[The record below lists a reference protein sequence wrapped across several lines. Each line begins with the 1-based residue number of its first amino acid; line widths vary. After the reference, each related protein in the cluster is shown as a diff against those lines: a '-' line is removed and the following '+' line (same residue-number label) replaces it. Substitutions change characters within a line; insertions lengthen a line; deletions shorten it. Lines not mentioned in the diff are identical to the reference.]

1 MKRILITGGTG
12 TLGGALTR
20 ELCARGHEVTAGFR
34 ANEARAVALA
44 LETGCALWQG
54 DMSDETEVESLFQ
67 SQEFAAMV
75 HCAGWNRNDLL
86 ARTSPQAWNEMMD
99 SHLTS
104 SFLICRAG
112 LRHLP
117 PNGQILLVS
126 SRVGLVGNIGQS
138 AYASA
143 KAGVFGL
150 MRTAALEGHE
160 RGIRVNAI
168 CPGFAPNEGE
178 ILSTPQQ
185 NKRTEEEILA
195 GSDARVT
202 FAAFVAW
209 FLGSNSGMNGQIL
222 RPDCRI

>member
-34 ANEARAVALA
+34 ANEARAVALSE
-44 LETGCALWQG
+44 ETGCALWQG
-54 DMSDETEVESLFQ
+54 DMSDEAEVESLFQ
-67 SQEFAAMV
+67 SQEFAAV
-75 HCAGWNRNDLL
+75 LHCAGWNRNDLL
-86 ARTSPQAWNEMMD
+86 ARLAPRTWEDILD

-112 LRHLP
+112 LRFLP
-117 PNGQILLVS
+117 RGGQILLVS
-126 SRVGLVGNIGQS
+126 SRVGLVGNVGQS

-143 KAGVFGL
+143 KTGVFGL
-150 MRTAALEGHE
+150 MKTAAIEGQE

-178 ILSTPQQ
+178 ILAPLQQ

-195 GSDARVT
+195 HSDARES

-209 FLGSNSGMNGQIL
+209 FLGSNSEMSGQIL